1 MGFRSGGSEALEHEL
16 NNSGAQAYVLCSNV
30 GSSWIRD
37 GICVSCIGRQ
47 ILDQRATREV
57 LLGAF

>member
-37 GICVSCIGRQ
+37 GIRVSCIGRQ
-47 ILDQRATREV
+47 ILSH
-57 LLGAF
+57 